1 MDPTETRFSLLDLDD
16 PTAPAARARIGTN
29 DLGGPRA
36 HSPGCPDDPPTPS
49 IIDPNHARLDASAE
63 VQRASVFGFRE
74 TPLYGQALIASGVA
88 AYNESRKEVES
99 WPEALPAAHAHAVHI
114 AQELRIDKDI
124 ELPALKMLPDGRIT
138 RDGNGIYPL
147 TPYALKDL
155 ARVMEIPGGA
165 SYLPAIPAP
174 DRADHLNRIHFPA
187 AYRQDAR
194 ASEAQHRKVMVPRTG
209 KVRTRVNRD
218 TQREIW
224 AVVGSRYKP
233 FDSDVFVTTFA
244 ESCPPGARVEVKYDG
259 YRTRV
264 QALWYSREV
273 GESHRVGEVYKA
285 GLAAE
290 TADDGSAAATFWS
303 IVYQSLCVNL
313 TTATLRK
320 RRGRQRHIVDAA
332 TFRDVTRE
340 AVGRSA
346 EDVRYWR
353 EAWNDATV
361 DNVLDRYSLTDPEDV
376 IAGLVYSKAIWVPG
390 VKPEILVERLKR
402 AWDFSPGYTKSSFVD
417 AVTRAAHTEDWQDPW
432 TVEALQDTAG
442 DLLYAQV
449 WQVPEGLQIAEDA
462 RA

>member
-1 MDPTETRFSLLDLDD
+1 MPSTNDPQSQRFALLDLDD
-16 PTAPAARARIGTN
+16 KPPASLA
-29 DLGGPRA
+29 
-36 HSPGCPDDPPTPS
+36 PPTPPLV
-49 IIDPNHARLDASAE
+49 DPNLVRLTASEA
-63 VQRASVFGFRE
+63 AAKAAGFGVVA
-74 TPLYGQALIASGVA
+74 TPLRGLMLIDAGVA
-88 AYNESRKEVES
+88 NYNESRKEVES
-99 WPEALPAAHAHAVHI
+99 WPEALPAAHAHASLI
-114 AQELRIDKDI
+114 AKELRVDKDA

-138 RDGNGIYPL
+138 RNGNGIYPVSG
-147 TPYALKDL
+147 YALRDL
-155 ARVMEIPGGA
+155 ARVLEIPGGA

-174 DRADHLNRIHFPA
+174 DRADHLNRLHFPA
-187 AYRQDAR
+187 AFRRDAR
-194 ASEAQHRKVMVPRTG
+194 ASEAQHREVLVPRTG
-209 KVRTRVNRD
+209 KVRTRMNRD
-218 TQREIW
+218 TTREIW

-233 FDSDVFVTTFA
+233 FDSDEFVSAFA
-244 ESCPPGARVEVKYDG
+244 EACPPGARVEIKYDG

-264 QALWYSREV
+264 QALWHSKEA

-320 RRGRQRHIVDAA
+320 QRGRQRHIVDAA

-340 AVGRSA
+340 AVGQCGR
-346 EDVRYWR
+346 DVTYWR

-361 DNVLDRYSLTDPEDV
+361 DNVLNRYSLTDPEDV
-376 IAGLVYSKAIWVPG
+376 IAGLVYAKAVWVPG
-390 VKPEILVERLKR
+390 VKPEDLIERLKR
-402 AWDFSPGYTKSSFVD
+402 AWDFSPGYTKSAFVD
-417 AVTRAAHTEDWQDPW
+417 AVTRAAHTESWQDPW